1 LAFSR
6 TDGACLSPIHVCYY
20 AFGMNERTILMK
32 PALAF
37 LPLATGQAAKALQH
51 FRRDAGWTGTTAAAM
66 AEALQPGSRVQWVSV
81 RAGQKTVALARMEL
95 APPQFC
101 FVSDLIVLS
110 GWRGRGV
117 GEWFMRQIEQDCL
130 AQGIPRVVL
139 QALAPSRGFYEK
151 LHFVDD
157 PLAAGFLKKEL
168 NPLQRRAGLPLR

>member
-1 LAFSR
+1 
-6 TDGACLSPIHVCYY
+6 
-20 AFGMNERTILMK
+20 MK
-32 PALAF
+32 AALAF
-37 LPLATGQAAKALQH
+37 LPLATPQAARVLQA
-51 FRRDAGWTGTTAAAM
+51 FRKDAGWTGNTDAALAD
-66 AEALQPGSRVQWVSV
+66 ALRPGSRVQWVSV

-117 GEWFMRQIEQDCL
+117 GEWFMRRIEGHCL
-130 AQGIPRVVL
+130 EQGIARVVL

-151 LHFVDD
+151 LDFVDD

-168 NPLQRRAGLPLR
+168 NPLQRRVGVPLR

>member
-1 LAFSR
+1 
-6 TDGACLSPIHVCYY
+6 
-20 AFGMNERTILMK
+20 MK
-32 PALAF
+32 AALAF
-37 LPLATGQAAKALQH
+37 VLLATPQAARVLQH
-51 FRRDAGWTGTTAAAM
+51 FRKDAGWDGATDAALADGF
-66 AEALQPGSRVQWVSV
+66 QPGSRVQWVSV

-101 FVSDLIVLS
+101 FVSDLVVLN

-117 GEWFMRQIEQDCL
+117 GEWFMRQIEQACL
-130 AQGIPRVVL
+130 ERGIPRMVL

-168 NPLQRRAGLPLR
+168 NPLQRRVRVPLR